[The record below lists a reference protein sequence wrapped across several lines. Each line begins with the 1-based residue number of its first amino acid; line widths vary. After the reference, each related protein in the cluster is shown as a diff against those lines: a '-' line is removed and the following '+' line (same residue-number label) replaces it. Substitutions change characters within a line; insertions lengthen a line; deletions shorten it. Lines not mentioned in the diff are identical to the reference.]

1 MGAEAM
7 SLYVLDAVLRI
18 LDIRGHI
25 PQHGEFG
32 MSRSESAFA
41 ANTNTLM
48 QLLAAVVFPVGLVAL
63 ALWAAVWL
71 ALKLL

>member
-1 MGAEAM
+1 M

-32 MSRSESAFA
+32 ASRGESAFA

-48 QLLAAVVFPVGLVAL
+48 QLLAAVVFPVGLLAL
-63 ALWAAVWL
+63 ALWTAVWL
-71 ALKLL
+71 TLKLL